1 MAKKKRRVIE
11 EPEEEYVFSPAEF
24 NEREFILK
32 DIYGSKVFGVM
43 IGLGL
48 VVGII
53 GAIICNVWHSNLNWI
68 VATIISFAVVA
79 LGKQI
84 LTLLGF
90 RPEMLDMKTLAGAY
104 LMYLAFALG
113 ICIVGVNPPFA

>member
-1 MAKKKRRVIE
+1 MAKKKRRIIE
-11 EPEEEYVFSPAEF
+11 EPEEEYEFSPAEF

-48 VVGII
+48 VVGIV
-53 GAIICNVWHSNLNWI
+53 GAIICNVWDSSYAWL
-68 VATIISFAVVA
+68 VATAISVAVVIF
-79 LGKQI
+79 GKQI
-84 LTLLGF
+84 LTLFGF
-90 RPEMLDMKTLAGAY
+90 KPEMLDWKTLGGAY